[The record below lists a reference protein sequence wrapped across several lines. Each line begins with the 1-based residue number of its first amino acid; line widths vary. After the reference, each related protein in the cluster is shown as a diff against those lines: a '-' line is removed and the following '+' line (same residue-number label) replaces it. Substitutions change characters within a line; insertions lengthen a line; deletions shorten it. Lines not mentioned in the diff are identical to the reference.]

1 MKKYVLRLFA
11 LVLAAMLCFC
21 SCEYVR
27 QAADAAISSAGAG
40 ISSALDEGRKE
51 FDEGM
56 NELAGATGE
65 LTGVLTSVSE
75 ELEDVRSSAAD
86 EIGGV
91 GSSVSGVID
100 SALSEAAGEIA
111 AGMTDVPGF
120 PADADTT
127 TVPEAKRYTF
137 RNKQRYDEHY
147 EKHGAEFGDITK
159 EQYLDM
165 ANELINSTSDS
176 VLTKTSKDGDYVY
189 FDQNTGY
196 FLVLSDDGYIR
207 TFFIPTAGKK
217 YYDKQ

>member
-1 MKKYVLRLFA
+1 MKKYVLRLIA

-86 EIGGV
+86 EIGSV

-111 AGMTDVPGF
+111 TEMTDVPGF
-120 PADADTT
+120 SAD